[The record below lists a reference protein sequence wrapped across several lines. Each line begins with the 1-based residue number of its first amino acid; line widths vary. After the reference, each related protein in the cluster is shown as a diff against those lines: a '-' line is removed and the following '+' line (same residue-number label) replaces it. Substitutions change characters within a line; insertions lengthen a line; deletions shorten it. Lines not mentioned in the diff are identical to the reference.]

1 MSFDFA
7 VFSYLCL
14 IKANYHLFI
23 NRNRLVTLLVCS
35 CTTFFAKKQQ
45 QQKKKKN
52 KAIKPRRLHLYL
64 YYFLFILMLFIFKS
78 LMNHIV
84 EICNVWAE
92 SKSYQWC
99 LIVYTKYLQG
109 KASILSYRRL
119 SLILVFNSLEMLPTV
134 FQTFPDLS
142 TTVFSHCEGISTF
155 PLHFKLLL

>member
-1 MSFDFA
+1 
-7 VFSYLCL
+7 
-14 IKANYHLFI
+14 
-23 NRNRLVTLLVCS
+23 
-35 CTTFFAKKQQ
+35 
-45 QQKKKKN
+45 
-52 KAIKPRRLHLYL
+52 
-64 YYFLFILMLFIFKS
+64 MLFIFKS

-142 TTVFSHCEGISTF
+142 TRVFSHCEGISTF
-155 PLHFKLLL
+155 PLHFKLLLQLQLFYPKIPVFQILLDCCLSTGFVHVVLNKFMVLKELFVLLQELLAVV